1 MAPMTSS
8 DALQYR
14 RADAGDEP
22 GLKRCIDAAYA
33 IYHDRVSDLPDVS
46 GGLGEDIQ
54 NNLVFVALI
63 HAQIVGGII
72 LVPHAQHLHVAN
84 LAVSPDHMGHGIG
97 RHLLAIAED
106 EAKGL
111 GVSHMQLSTHVAMPE
126 NVTFYTRLGWQ
137 ETERTGNKV
146 TMGKAL

>member
-8 DALQYR
+8 DTLQYR

-33 IYHDRVSDLPDVS
+33 IYHDRISDLPDVS
-46 GGLGEDIQ
+46 GGLDQDIQ

-97 RHLLAIAED
+97 RHLLAVAEG
-106 EAKGL
+106 EAMQLNLK
-111 GVSHMQLSTHVAMPE
+111 HMQLSTHVAMPE